1 MATYRLDLAYLGTKF
16 HGYAKQPNVRTVQG
30 DLEAALGRVLGP
42 VDTVVAGRTDKGV
55 HASAQVASFETTI
68 EVDPRRLARSLNK
81 QLAPEI
87 AVTALAAAAE
97 GFHARF
103 SATGRE
109 YKYRILNRE
118 APDPF
123 LAATSWH
130 FTTPL
135 DIEAMNEGAE
145 CLHGIHEFAS
155 FCRALKGRSTIR
167 DLRQV
172 QWNQL
177 GNGVKELSIAASS
190 FCQQMVRSIV
200 AVCVDVG
207 RGKLDPKDVARILSA
222 EDRRAAA
229 GAAPAH
235 GLTLVGVEY

>member
-1 MATYRLDLAYLGTKF
+1 MATYRLDLAYLGTRF

-30 DLEAALGRVLGP
+30 DLEAALARVLGP
-42 VDTVVAGRTDKGV
+42 VETVVAGRTDKGV
-55 HASAQVASFETTI
+55 HASAQVASFATTV

-87 AVTALAAAAE
+87 AVTALTKAAD

-103 SATGRE
+103 SASGRE
-109 YKYRILNRE
+109 YRYRILNRE

-123 LAATSWH
+123 LAPTSWH

-135 DIEAMNEGAE
+135 DIKAMNEGAA
-145 CLHGIHEFAS
+145 CLIGVHEFAS
-155 FCRALKGRSTIR
+155 FCRALEGRSTMR
-167 DLRQV
+167 DLRHV
-172 QWNQL
+172 EWNQL

-207 RGKLDPKDVARILSA
+207 RGKLEPGDVSKILAA
-222 EDRRAAA
+222 EDRKVAS